1 MQDMVN
7 GVTVEDQGQSPENDA
22 TVEHDRGWNAPDLP
36 DPSSTDLP
44 GPPSPE
50 IAASTPLTEGDA
62 VEKVAPEAP
71 VESKSRFIYG
81 TNDRPLEGFT
91 IKRGIGHGGFGEVYQ
106 AVNDA
111 GKEVA
116 IKLVRRNLDIEL
128 RGMRQC
134 LNLKHPNL
142 VNLFDI
148 REDSKGNSWV
158 VMDYVSGP
166 CLEEEI
172 ARHPKGMP
180 VDQVLGWFHGVSA
193 GVQYLHDHGV
203 VHRDMKPGNIFMDE
217 GVVQVGD
224 YGLSKF
230 VSCSRRSGHTE
241 SIGTVHYMAPEVA
254 NGRYGKEIDVYALG
268 IVLYEMLTGNVP
280 FEGESVGEVLMKHMT
295 ARPDLSRLMEPYRTV
310 VAGALEKDPTRRYPS
325 AARMAAALPQAMND
339 GSFAKY
345 VGPIPQQGTSPHG
358 DSPSEALIPPAI
370 LVGTVRDTSPP
381 PLPPNGA
388 NRRPDATA
396 GANGSTSLFRQEPL
410 MKGFLRAWDAW
421 TKELR
426 IVFVVLL
433 TFFIVIPLGLPVVG
447 IAVVGYLCYFA
458 VWCLVTEGKVGYR
471 EASSGY
477 QRPQGAST
485 PRRPSGRGQQGTSAP
500 NSPFMAGVRP
510 VPARS
515 AAPIR
520 RVKKPTPD
528 ELAAR
533 YLRGKPVSKR
543 ATELVGSM
551 FAAMACAILT
561 TVMLGAVRLI
571 GPSPESLS
579 VEQIASYAWLG
590 LTSVVISWAVLIP
603 SKFWEGREGE
613 SILRRFLLMVLGL
626 GVGAL
631 AATFSFVLL
640 ADLPHSWNFPGPF
653 IGEILGRRPVGLLS
667 LLTWSEIVYYLGAFG
682 LLGGLVRW
690 WRLADPLRPRRFR
703 FWPVFLV
710 AGVGALVADCV
721 GFPQPWLP
729 LATGTAAVAIQL
741 AAPWIAPESRKTIHL
756 DQMDAEA
763 S

>member
-7 GVTVEDQGQSPENDA
+7 GVTVEDQGQAPENDA
-22 TVEHDRGWNAPDLP
+22 MVEKDRGRNAPDLP
-36 DPSSTDLP
+36 GPSSPDSQDSSVEEPVIRL
-44 GPPSPE
+44 SHSDVVDE
-50 IAASTPLTEGDA
+50 VAKAAPAECN
-62 VEKVAPEAP
+62 
-71 VESKSRFIYG
+71 SRFIYG

-158 VMDYVSGP
+158 VMDYVGGP
-166 CLEEEI
+166 CLEDEI
-172 ARHPKGMP
+172 TKHPKGMP
-180 VDQVLGWFHGVSA
+180 VDQVLGWFHGIAA

-217 GVVQVGD
+217 GVVKVGD

-268 IVLYEMLTGNVP
+268 VVLYEMLTGNVP
-280 FEGESVGEVLMKHMT
+280 FEGESVGEVLMKHLT
-295 ARPDLSRLMEPYRTV
+295 ARPDLSRLTEPYRTV
-310 VAGALEKDPTRRYPS
+310 VAGALEKDPTRRYPT
-325 AARMAAALPQAMND
+325 AARMATALPQAMSD
-339 GSFAKY
+339 GSFARY
-345 VGPIPQQGTSPHG
+345 AGPIPQQGNNAQAGAAPQGTV
-358 DSPSEALIPPAI
+358 PPAI
-370 LVGTVRDTSPP
+370 LVGTVRDDSPP
-381 PLPPNGA
+381 PLSPNGS
-388 NRRPDATA
+388 NGRPGT
-396 GANGSTSLFRQEPL
+396 GPNNTQSLFRHEPL
-410 MKGFLRAWDAW
+410 MRGFLRAWDAW

-426 IVFVVLL
+426 IVFIIL
-433 TFFIVIPLGLPVVG
+433 TFLFIVIPIGLPVVA
-447 IAVVGYLCYFA
+447 IAVVGYLCYFV
-458 VWCLVTEGKVGYR
+458 VWCLVTEGKAGYQEASAGYR
-471 EASSGY
+471 G
-477 QRPQGAST
+477 PQGAGQ
-485 PRRPSGRGQQGTSAP
+485 RRPQNVGGGVRPQ
-500 NSPFMAGVRP
+500 NSPFTPGARP

-528 ELAAR
+528 ELTAR
-533 YLRGKPVSKR
+533 YLRGKCFSKR
-543 ATELVGSM
+543 VTELVGSM
-551 FAAMACAILT
+551 CAAMACALLT

-579 VEQIASYAWLG
+579 IEQIASYAWLG
-590 LTSVVISWAVLIP
+590 LTSVVLSWAVLIP
-603 SKFWEGREGE
+603 SKFWEGRTGE
-613 SILRRFLLMVLGL
+613 SILRRFLLMVMGL

-631 AATFSFVLL
+631 AATLSFVLL

-653 IGEILGRRPVGLLS
+653 LGHIFDRSPVGLLS
-667 LLTWSEIVYYLGAFG
+667 LLTWSEIVYYLASFG
-682 LLGGLVRW
+682 LLGCVIRW

-710 AGVGALVADCV
+710 AAVGALVADIV

-729 LATGTAAVAIQL
+729 LATGTAAIAIQL
-741 AAPWIAPESRKTIHL
+741 TAPWIAPEVRKTIHL
-756 DQMDAEA
+756 DRMDVEA
-763 S
+763 